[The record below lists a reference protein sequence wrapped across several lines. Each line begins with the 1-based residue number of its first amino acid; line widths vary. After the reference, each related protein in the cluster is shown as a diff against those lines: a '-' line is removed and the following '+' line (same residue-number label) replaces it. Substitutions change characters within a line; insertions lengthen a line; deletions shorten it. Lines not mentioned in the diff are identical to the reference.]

1 MKFQRASGILL
12 HPTSLPGPYGI
23 GDLGP
28 QAYAWVDFLTGSGC
42 KLWQVL
48 PLGPT
53 GYGDSP
59 YQCFSAFAGN
69 PYLISPEFLLR
80 NDLLHPNDL
89 VENTNFP
96 AGRVDFGAL
105 IPWKL
110 NLLERAF
117 IRFSSDPSTALPG
130 LSARTGGASPQSV
143 RRDPSTPLRT
153 SFDIFCAENASWL
166 DDYAL
171 FMALKESHGG
181 GSWDGWPEP
190 LRRREPQA
198 LAEARTSLAPH
209 VLRFTFYQFIFFR
222 QWHALKTYA
231 NERGIQIIGDIPIFV
246 AYDSADVWAHPELF
260 YLDEEGLPTVVAGVP
275 PDYFSPTG
283 QLWGNPLYRWDMHK
297 ATGYTWWLERFRAIL
312 KMVDIVRLD
321 HFRGFA
327 GYWEVPA
334 GNPTAEIGRWVPGP
348 GADFFKTVQNEFAP
362 SGVGASHD
370 SPMLPIIAEDLGL
383 ITPDVIGLREGFNLP
398 GMKIAQFAFSGP
410 DNSFLPHHYLHNCV
424 AYTGTHDNDTARG
437 WYASAP
443 EDEREFALRYLGLK
457 RSPQLALPA
466 PVPQA
471 QVSEIEGSLT
481 ADAMSETLHSGES
494 FAWELIRAVWASV
507 AVFALAPMQDVL
519 DLGTEARMNY
529 PSRLGGN
536 WEWRM
541 GEDGLSDELRDCL
554 QELNT
559 LYSR

>member
-1 MKFQRASGILL
+1 MKFQRASGVLL
-12 HPTSLPGPYGI
+12 HPTSLPGAYGI

-28 QAYAWVDFLTGSGC
+28 QAYAWVDFLGGSGC

-69 PYLISPEFLLR
+69 PYLISPEFLLQD
-80 NDLLHPNDL
+80 DLLHPNDL
-89 VENTNFP
+89 VEKANIP

-117 IRFSSDPSTALPG
+117 IRFSSDPQPTLQKTLNS
-130 LSARTGGASPQSV
+130 
-143 RRDPSTPLRT
+143 
-153 SFDIFCAENASWL
+153 FCAENASWL

-171 FMALKESHGG
+171 FMALKEAHGG
-181 GSWDGWPEP
+181 GSWDGWPAP

-209 VLRFTFYQFIFFR
+209 ILRFTFYQFIFFR

-260 YLDEEGLPTVVAGVP
+260 YLGYEGQPTVVAGVP

-283 QLWGNPLYRWDMHK
+283 QLWGNPLYRWEVHK
-297 ATGYTWWLERFRAIL
+297 ATGYDWWLERFRAIL

-334 GNPTAEIGRWVPGP
+334 GNPTAEIGRWVLGP
-348 GADFFKTVQNEFAP
+348 GVDFFKTIQKEFAP

-370 SPMLPIIAEDLGL
+370 APRLPIIAEDLGL
-383 ITPDVIGLREGFNLP
+383 ITPDVIELREGFNLP

-410 DNSFLPHHYLHNCV
+410 DNPFLPHHYLHNCV

-437 WYASAP
+437 WYAFAP
-443 EDEREFALRYLGLK
+443 EDEREFARRYLGTQ
-457 RSPQLALPA
+457 PC
-466 PVPQA
+466 
-471 QVSEIEGSLT
+471 EGSEPPQGYHIEEF
-481 ADAMSETLHSGES
+481 SWS
-494 FAWELIRAVWASV
+494 LIRAVWSSV
-507 AVFALAPMQDVL
+507 AVFALAPMQDLL
-519 DLGTEARMNY
+519 DLGTEARMNF

-541 GEDGLSDELRDCL
+541 EEGDVSEELKERL
-554 QELNT
+554 RKLNY